1 MDSESK
7 PPSLD
12 FGVLIAFVAPGFVAF
27 AAASYQL
34 DVPKAWMAAA
44 SDKEQ
49 NVGVFFFVL
58 LASLSFGL
66 VVSGI
71 RALVIDRLLRWR
83 RLGQHA
89 LLPLN
94 LDWSKVDDKKLTLL
108 VTVRD
113 NFYRY
118 YQFYANSLVSLILW
132 LIARTFSDAP
142 RLRWP
147 FWVIAVLSA
156 IALFLAA
163 RDSMQRYAMAVEQ
176 LMK

>member
-1 MDSESK
+1 
-7 PPSLD
+7 
-12 FGVLIAFVAPGFVAF
+12 
-27 AAASYQL
+27 
-34 DVPKAWMAAA
+34 MAAA

-58 LASLSFGL
+58 LASLSFWL

-83 RLGQHA
+83 CLGQLA

-132 LIARTFSDAP
+132 LVARTFSDAP
-142 RLRWP
+142 GLRWP

-156 IALFLAA
+156 IALFLAS
-163 RDSMQRYAMAVEQ
+163 RDSMQRYVLAVDQ